1 MKLIAMLASAA
12 LILSAC
18 GGGGGGGGAGLVPES
33 VAEPEPTAEPESVAE
48 PEPTAEPESV
58 AEPEPTAEP
67 ESVAEPEPT
76 AEPESVAE
84 PEPTAEPEPVA
95 GPEPVAQPEPV
106 AVPEP
111 ETLVQSYERLGLPD
125 GFKANVADR
134 ATFLLANTPYLAGR
148 AGGGLA
154 AASLALQAGAVALH
168 VEAQRA
174 EGYRADHANIDGP
187 FREVVDRVNPDVQ
200 TSIRWGGT
208 HPSGSP
214 YGHAYHNY
222 CPNERGECIV
232 HHPAAPGVSD
242 GVGRPLRVPV
252 EDMPFVSST
261 MREGATGV
269 RTRNGVD
276 LRYWT
281 TAGTRDVPTPAD
293 EVPWAGWRVDTA
305 TDTWSGFGAWQEWSG
320 FGMVMH
326 THDHQ
331 WDLYD
336 TAWIYSIAGGDL
348 TGSRPS
354 SEIVG
359 TMRGAAVARA
369 ADLSFIADGA
379 VEMEVR
385 LGAEPQVDVSIGD
398 WRGYTVID
406 SAGTPDAGRIG
417 SPTADVDIDDFTAQN
432 MPIAEDGTFFRNSS
446 DEFAGVL
453 RGAFYGPR
461 GSEAAGVFF
470 IGSSRNDP
478 DGISGAFGVRKPP
491 DEE

>member
-1 MKLIAMLASAA
+1 MNAMKLIAMLASAA
-12 LILSAC
+12 LVLSAC
-18 GGGGGGGGAGLVPES
+18 GGGGGGGGAGLAS
-33 VAEPEPTAEPESVAE
+33 AMS
-48 PEPTAEPESV
+48 
-58 AEPEPTAEP
+58 
-67 ESVAEPEPT
+67 
-76 AEPESVAE
+76 
-84 PEPTAEPEPVA
+84 EPVA
-95 GPEPVAQPEPV
+95 VPDPAADPAAAPEPV
-106 AVPEP
+106 AVPEPLPDP
-111 ETLVQSYERLGLPD
+111 ETLVQSYERLGLSD
-125 GFKANVADR
+125 GFRATVADR
-134 ATFLLANTPYLAGR
+134 FTFLLANTPYHPAGR

-200 TSIRWGGT
+200 TSMRYGGT

-214 YGHAYHNY
+214 YGSAYNNY
-222 CPNERGECIV
+222 CPNKRGECIV

-385 LGAEPQVDVSIGD
+385 LGANPQVDVSIGD
-398 WRGYTVID
+398 WQGYTVID
-406 SAGTPDAGRIG
+406 TAGTPDAGRIG
-417 SPTADVDIDDFTAQN
+417 SPTADVAIDDFTAQN

-446 DEFAGVL
+446 DEFAGIL